1 MLLKPNPKANS
12 KPEPN
17 TSMKKTIATLI
28 AATLA
33 AAPLSHAQAD
43 GDYTLGWS
51 NYIGWCPVKY
61 LTDTGILEKHAKKN
75 SIKIAVKEFGYVAS
89 IDAFKAQD
97 IDVVPVTTM
106 DALTLISQG
115 GIDTSF
121 FIIGDYSNGNDKWLA
136 KGAKSIADLKGS
148 TVYGEEFTVSH
159 YLFYRGITLAGLKES
174 DYKFAHRAEKG
185 IMSGFTSDDAK
196 VKSTATWN
204 PYALGLLQQP
214 GVESVFDSS
223 KIPGEILDGFVIR
236 TDLLKADP
244 RLAKAISGA
253 WFETL
258 AILKGG
264 GKAAEDLIATVAQA
278 AAVTGPEAKAQLE
291 TTFFYYTPETMAA
304 ALKSKEHKQA
314 TTLVRDFCFGQALL
328 GEDAKDAGYI
338 GIQFA
343 DGEIL
348 GSKDN
353 VKLRFDL
360 SSAE

>member
-1 MLLKPNPKANS
+1 MN
-12 KPEPN
+12 
-17 TSMKKTIATLI
+17 KTIATFI

-33 AAPLSHAQAD
+33 AVPLSHAQAD

-61 LTDTGILEKHAKKN
+61 IADTGILEKHAKKN
-75 SIKIAVKEFGYVAS
+75 GVKIAVKEFGYVAS

-136 KGAKSIADLKGS
+136 KGAKSVADLKGT
-148 TVYGEEFTVSH
+148 TVHGEEFTVSH
-159 YLFYRGITLAGLKES
+159 YLFYRGIVLAGLKES

-185 IMSGFTSDDAK
+185 IMSGFTSDPAK
-196 VKSTATWN
+196 KKSTVTWN
-204 PYALGLLQQP
+204 PHALGLMQQP

-223 KIPGEILDGFVIR
+223 KIPGEILDGFAIR

-253 WFETL
+253 WFETM

-264 GKAAEDLIATVAQA
+264 GKPAEDLVATIAQA

-291 TTFFYYTPETMAA
+291 TTFFYYTPATMAE
-304 ALKSKEHKQA
+304 ALKSKTHKKA
-314 TTLVRDFCFGQALL
+314 TEQVRDFCFDQALL
-328 GEDAKDAGYI
+328 GEEAEDAGYI
-338 GIQFA
+338 GIKFA

-348 GSKDN
+348 GNKNN

-360 SSAE
+360 SAAE